1 MTAVLDASL
10 MVAALV
16 DSENNGG
23 WAESVISSHAA
34 IGPEL
39 VLVET
44 TNILR
49 RLERSGRISRL
60 EANSAQRDLTR
71 LDLYLYPYAPFA
83 QRIWSLRDNLT
94 SYDAWYVAL
103 AEALDCPLAT
113 LDLKLARASGPTCD
127 FITPDNP

>member
-10 MVAALV
+10 LVAALV
-16 DSENNGG
+16 DSGNDGA
-23 WAESVISSHAA
+23 WAESVISGHAV

-49 RLERSGRISRL
+49 RLVRSEHISSL

-71 LDLYLYPYAPFA
+71 LDLVLYPYAPFA
-83 QRIWSLRDNLT
+83 RRIWSLRGNLT

-103 AEALDCPLAT
+103 AEALKCPLAT
-113 LDLKLARASGPTCD
+113 LDLKLARASGPTCE
-127 FITPDNP
+127 FIIP

>member
-10 MVAALV
+10 LVAALV
-16 DSENNGG
+16 DSGNDGA
-23 WAESVISSHAA
+23 WAESVISGHAV

-49 RLERSGRISRL
+49 RLERSEHISTL
-60 EANSAQRDLTR
+60 EANSAQLDLTR
-71 LDLYLYPYAPFA
+71 LDLVLYPYAPFA
-83 QRIWSLRDNLT
+83 RRIWSLRSNLT

-113 LDLKLARASGPTCD
+113 LDLKLSRASGPTCE
-127 FITPDNP
+127 FIIP